1 MTDRDSATAVVSL
14 DSAEG
19 NDTLKS
25 KLSTYSVSVLR
36 VLITE
41 SHVSVS
47 MVQKLE
53 PKLLLN
59 VGGEVGPSSESDG
72 AILFLFIFSFES
84 VDECDLRVS
93 FLWQETYCAI
103 CWRKANEIHARC

>member
-25 KLSTYSVSVLR
+25 KLSLYSVSVLR

-53 PKLLLN
+53 RKLLLN

-72 AILFLFIFSFES
+72 AILFL
-84 VDECDLRVS
+84 
-93 FLWQETYCAI
+93 
-103 CWRKANEIHARC
+103 